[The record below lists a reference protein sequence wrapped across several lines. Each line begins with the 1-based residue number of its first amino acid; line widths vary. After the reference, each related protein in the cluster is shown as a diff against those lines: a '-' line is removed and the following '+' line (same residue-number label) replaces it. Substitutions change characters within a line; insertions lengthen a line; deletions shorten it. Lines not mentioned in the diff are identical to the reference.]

1 MGRYVARRLVTLI
14 PTWIGV
20 TLMAFLFIHA
30 VPGGP
35 FDTGTPRS
43 ETTTQVLEAKYH
55 LDQPLPTQ
63 YFLYMKGVVRG
74 DLGESMVQ
82 PGLAVSEV
90 IGERFPTSALLGLA
104 ALTVALAVGI
114 TAGVVSAVHR
124 HRFLD
129 RFVMMGATIGYAIP
143 NFVLSIVFL
152 LFFGLELGWFPVGG
166 WGSPSEIVL
175 PALALGLPWAS
186 LVARTTRASLIDALQ
201 SDYIRTAHA
210 KGLSTMRVVLRHAF
224 RNAALPLV
232 TIIALLT
239 AELIT
244 GSLIVESIF
253 GIPGMGYYLAQS
265 VLGSDYTLTL
275 GLIVFYATLVFFA
288 NLAADVS
295 YAVLDPRIR
304 YG

>member
-1 MGRYVARRLVTLI
+1 MSRYVARRLVTLV

-43 ETTTQVLEAKYH
+43 ETTTQVLEEKYH
-55 LDQPLPTQ
+55 LDESLPTQ
-63 YFLYMKGVVRG
+63 YLLYMKGVIRG

-82 PGLAVSEV
+82 PGLEVSDV
-90 IGERFPTSALLGLA
+90 IRERFPTSAVLGLA
-104 ALTVALAVGI
+104 ALAVALVVGVA
-114 TAGVVSAVHR
+114 AGVASAVRR

-129 RFVMMGATIGYAIP
+129 RFVMFGATLGYAIP
-143 NFVLSIVFL
+143 NFVLSILFL
-152 LFFGLELGWFPVGG
+152 LVFALALGWFPVGG
-166 WGSPSEIVL
+166 WGSPSQIVL
-175 PALALGLPWAS
+175 PALALGLPWAA
-186 LVARTTRASLIDALQ
+186 LVARMARTSLIEALQ
-201 SDYIRTAHA
+201 SDYVRTAQA
-210 KGLSTMRVVLRHAF
+210 KGAGTLRIVLGHAF
-224 RNAALPLV
+224 QNAALPLV
-232 TIIALLT
+232 TIVALLT

-244 GSLIVESIF
+244 GSLIIEAIF

>member
-1 MGRYVARRLVTLI
+1 LGRYIVHRLLTLI

-35 FDTGTPRS
+35 FDTGAPRS
-43 ETTTQVLEAKYH
+43 ETTTEILNEKYH

-82 PGLAVSEV
+82 PGLSVSDV
-90 IGERFPTSALLGLA
+90 IRERFPTSALLGFA
-104 ALTVALAVGI
+104 ALTVALSVGVS
-114 TAGVVSAVHR
+114 AGVIAAVRR
-124 HRFLD
+124 HGLTD
-129 RFVMMGATIGYAIP
+129 RLVMLGATVGYAIP
-143 NFVLSIVFL
+143 NFVLSILLLL
-152 LFFGLELGWFPVGG
+152 LFALKLGLFPVGG
-166 WGSPSEIVL
+166 WGSPSQIVL

-186 LVARTTRASLIDALQ
+186 LVARLTRTSLIEALH
-201 SDYIRTAHA
+201 SDYVRTAHA
-210 KGLSTMRVVLRHAF
+210 KGASTLRVVLGHASQ
-224 RNAALPLV
+224 NAALPLV
-232 TIIALLT
+232 TVVALLA

-288 NLAADVS
+288 NLAVDVS

>member
-1 MGRYVARRLVTLI
+1 MGKYIARRLLTLI

-20 TLMAFLFIHA
+20 TLMAFLFVHA

-35 FDTGTPRS
+35 FDTGAVRS
-43 ETTTQVLEAKYH
+43 ETTTEILTARYH
-55 LDQPLPTQ
+55 LDEPLPTQ

-74 DLGESMVQ
+74 DLGESMVEQ
-82 PGLAVSEV
+82 GLSVSDV
-90 IGERFPTSALLGLA
+90 ILERFPTSATLGIA
-104 ALTVALAVGI
+104 ALFVALGVGVP
-114 TAGVVSAVHR
+114 AGLVAAARR
-124 HRFLD
+124 HRATDHL
-129 RFVMMGATIGYAIP
+129 VMLGATFGYAVP
-143 NFVLSIVFL
+143 NFVPSILLLL
-152 LFFGLELGWFPVGG
+152 LFGLKFGLFPVGG
-166 WGSPSEIVL
+166 WGSPSQIVL

-186 LVARTTRASLIDALQ
+186 LVARLTRTSVIEALQ
-201 SDYIRTAHA
+201 ADYTRTAIA
-210 KGLSTMRVVLRHAF
+210 KGASSVRVVLRHAF

-232 TIIALLT
+232 TVVALLT

-275 GLIVFYATLVFFA
+275 GLIVFYATLVFVA
-288 NLAADVS
+288 NLIVDVA
-295 YAVLDPRIR
+295 YAFLNPRIR

>member
-1 MGRYVARRLVTLI
+1 MGSYIVRRVLTLI

-35 FDTGTPRS
+35 FDTGALRS
-43 ETTTQVLEAKYH
+43 DTTTEILNQKYH
-55 LDQPLPTQ
+55 LDEPLPTQ
-63 YFLYMKGVVRG
+63 YVLYMKGVVRG
-74 DLGESMVQ
+74 DLGESLVQ
-82 PGLAVSEV
+82 PGLSVADV
-90 IGERFPTSALLGLA
+90 IRERFPTSAVLGLA
-104 ALTVALAVGI
+104 ALAVALGVGV
-114 TAGVVSAVHR
+114 TAGVIAAVRR
-124 HRFLD
+124 HRLTD
-129 RFVMMGATIGYAIP
+129 RFVMLGATVGYAVP

-152 LFFGLELGWFPVGG
+152 LVFALKFGLFPVGG
-166 WGSPSEIVL
+166 WGSPSQIVL

-186 LVARTTRASLIDALQ
+186 LVARLTRTSLIEELQ
-201 SDYIRTAHA
+201 SDYVRTARA
-210 KGLSTMRVVLRHAF
+210 KGASALRVVLRHAF

-232 TIIALLT
+232 TVVALLT

-253 GIPGMGYYLAQS
+253 GIPGLGYYLAQS

-275 GLIVFYATLVFFA
+275 GLIVFYATLVFVA
-288 NLAADVS
+288 NLAVDVS

-304 YG
+304 YE

>member
-1 MGRYVARRLVTLI
+1 MGRYIIHRLLTLV

-35 FDTGTPRS
+35 FDTGALRS
-43 ETTTQVLEAKYH
+43 ETTTEILNAKYH
-55 LDQPLPTQ
+55 LDEPLPTQ

-74 DLGESMVQ
+74 DLGESIVQ
-82 PGLAVSEV
+82 PGLSVADV
-90 IGERFPTSALLGLA
+90 ILERFPISALLG
-104 ALTVALAVGI
+104 VSALAVALSVGV
-114 TAGVVSAVHR
+114 TAGLVAAVHR
-124 HRFLD
+124 HRLTD
-129 RFVMMGATIGYAIP
+129 HFVMLGATIGYAIP

-152 LFFGLELGWFPVGG
+152 LLFGLKLGVFPVGG
-166 WGSPSEIVL
+166 WGSPSHIVL
-175 PALALGLPWAS
+175 PAFALGLPWAS
-186 LVARTTRASLIDALQ
+186 LVARLTRTSLIEALQ
-201 SDYIRTAHA
+201 SDYVRTAQA
-210 KGLSTMRVVLRHAF
+210 KGASTLRVVLRHAF

-232 TIIALLT
+232 TLVALLV

-275 GLIVFYATLVFFA
+275 GLIVFYATLVFVA
-288 NLAADVS
+288 NLAVDVS

>member
-1 MGRYVARRLVTLI
+1 MGTYITHRLLTLV

-43 ETTTQVLEAKYH
+43 ETTTEILNRKYH
-55 LDQPLPTQ
+55 LDESLPTQ
-63 YFLYMKGVVRG
+63 YFLYMKGVVQG

-82 PGLAVSEV
+82 PGLSVSDV
-90 IGERFPTSALLGLA
+90 IRERFPTSALLGLA
-104 ALTVALAVGI
+104 ALVVALGVGV
-114 TAGVVSAVHR
+114 TAGVVAAVRR
-124 HRFLD
+124 HGLTD
-129 RFVMMGATIGYAIP
+129 HVVMFGATLGYAIP
-143 NFVLSIVFL
+143 NFVLSILFL
-152 LFFGLELGWFPVGG
+152 LLFALKLGLFPVGG
-166 WGSPSEIVL
+166 WGSPSQIVL

-186 LVARTTRASLIDALQ
+186 LVARLTRTSLIDVLH
-201 SDYIRTAHA
+201 SDFVRTAHA
-210 KGLSTMRVVLRHAF
+210 KGARTSRVVMGHAF

-232 TIIALLT
+232 TVVALLA

-288 NLAADVS
+288 NLAVDVS